1 MFADLYLSRLRIV
14 SISSQKE
21 STASLPF
28 TNATKAMADRSTATL
43 LETDDGHKLNVLH
56 LKCPWDLCETTFFF
70 IHGSMGSLSQ
80 FDDMINLYKSKVN
93 IVAYDV
99 MGCGGSEKPSSE
111 AAYSTKSLT
120 SNSIQVFEKFAS
132 AKNVLIG
139 HSYGTAQIARLCSHI
154 HRKRDEGDAQNL
166 PVRTI
171 CGVILL
177 GTVEA
182 LPESMSSIYRLF
194 SLPLCLLS
202 PMQGWMSRSYVSMA
216 FSPSS
221 NSSLR
226 EKAITTAGKSCLTSS
241 LLQ

>member
-1 MFADLYLSRLRIV
+1 
-14 SISSQKE
+14 
-21 STASLPF
+21 
-28 TNATKAMADRSTATL
+28 MADISTSNL

-56 LKCPWDLCETTFFF
+56 LKCPGNLCETTFFF

-80 FDDMINLYKSKVN
+80 FDDIINLYRNKVN

-99 MGCGGSEKPSSE
+99 MGCGSSEKPSAE

-139 HSYGTAQIARLCSHI
+139 HSYGTAQIARLSSHI
-154 HRKRDEGDAQNL
+154 RRKRDEGYAQNL
-166 PVRTI
+166 PIRTI

-202 PMQGWMSRSYVSMA
+202 PMQGWMSRSYVSLA

-226 EKAITTAGKSCLTSS
+226 EKAITTAGKSCLKSS